1 MPPSNEKINVIGQS
15 KSIYVFYKPF
25 FETSLYTSTYEGS
38 NLLSH
43 IFNAELHQIMSYH
56 SAVILLA
63 LELLFD
69 LETHIATV
77 ELMILEM
84 YVH

>member
-1 MPPSNEKINVIGQS
+1 MP
-15 KSIYVFYKPF
+15 
-25 FETSLYTSTYEGS
+25 
-38 NLLSH
+38 
-43 IFNAELHQIMSYH
+43 ELHQIMSYH

>member
-1 MPPSNEKINVIGQS
+1 MSFTSPFLRHHCILVHMKVQ
-15 KSIYVFYKPF
+15 IYF
-25 FETSLYTSTYEGS
+25 
-38 NLLSH
+38 H
-43 IFNAELHQIMSYH
+43 IFLMPELHQIMSYH
-56 SAVILLA
+56 SAVVLLA
-63 LELLFD
+63 LELLFH

>member
-1 MPPSNEKINVIGQS
+1 MKVQ
-15 KSIYVFYKPF
+15 IYF
-25 FETSLYTSTYEGS
+25 
-38 NLLSH
+38 H
-43 IFNAELHQIMSYH
+43 IFLMPELHQIMSYH
-56 SAVILLA
+56 SAVVLLA
-63 LELLFD
+63 LELLFH